1 MTIKGRS
8 CADGQKHRKK
18 SQNKDATSPTVA
30 LELVLIIS
38 AIDVNKRMYVDVV
51 NIPVSFVISDMDK
64 YVIMVM

>member
-8 CADGQKHRKK
+8 CADGHKHRKK

-38 AIDVNKRMYVDVV
+38 AIDVNKRRDVDVV